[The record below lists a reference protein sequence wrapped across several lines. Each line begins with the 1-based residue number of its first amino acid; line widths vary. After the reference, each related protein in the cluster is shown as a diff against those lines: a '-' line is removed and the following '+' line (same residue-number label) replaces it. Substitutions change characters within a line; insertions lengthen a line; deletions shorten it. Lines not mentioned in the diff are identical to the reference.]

1 MPRKFRRLAT
11 RKPPKISSRYP
22 RSSCCTSSAS
32 AAHVSGLPIRNTVEI
47 DYQVEQGRRFRLT
60 DIRITGTNKITF
72 EDIEGNLKGQEAN
85 AIGLIPFLGYGRGYT
100 SLTLLEQDKRT
111 VEELAVKLVPDLQL
125 LHGPSFLT
133 PGLNLAVA
141 LANQGKKVGLLDAD
155 LYGPSVPMMMGI
167 NKKPDMTSKNKIV
180 PIEKYGIKLMSL
192 GFLIPED
199 APAIWR
205 GPVVM
210 QVITQ
215 FLRDVDWGEIDFLVV
230 DLPPGTGDIQLTL
243 VQTVPINFAVVV
255 STPQD
260 ISLIDA
266 KKALAMFDKVSVPVF
281 GIVENMSYFVC
292 PHCNKRSDIF
302 KHGGAKGAAEKLGVN
317 FLGEIPIVEE
327 ICELSDKGEP
337 IMTKDTAH
345 NEVKSVFNKIADSL
359 VLRAE
364 QKAGA

>member
-1 MPRKFRRLAT
+1 MNKENNENEMNGNKDYYEEGAD
-11 RKPPKISSRYP
+11 SCGCGSGEEEDSCGCGSGSEGEG
-22 RSSCCTSSAS
+22 SSCGCGGGEGHGHGSKNPFDEQTPISGVKNIIAVAS
-32 AAHVSGLPIRNTVEI
+32 GKGGVGKS
-47 DYQVEQGRRFRLT
+47 
-60 DIRITGTNKITF
+60 TF
-72 EDIEGNLKGQEAN
+72 
-85 AIGLIPFLGYGRGYT
+85 
-100 SLTLLEQDKRT
+100 S
-111 VEELAVKLVPDLQL
+111 V
-125 LHGPSFLT
+125 
-133 PGLNLAVA
+133 NLAIT

-155 LYGPSVPMMMGI
+155 LYGPSVPTMMGI
-167 NKKPDMTSKNKIV
+167 NKRPDLTSSNKIV
-180 PIEKYGIKLMSL
+180 PLEKFGIKLMSL

-215 FLRDVDWGEIDFLVV
+215 FLKDVEWGEIDFLVV

-266 KKALAMFDKVSVPVF
+266 KKALAMFDKVNVPVF
-281 GIVENMSYFVC
+281 GIVENMSYFIC

-302 KHGGAKGAAEKLGVN
+302 KHGGAKAAAEKLGVN
-317 FLGEIPIVEE
+317 FLGEIPIVED

-337 IMTKDTAH
+337 IMTKDIH
-345 NEVKSVFNKIADSL
+345 PEVKSVFNKISDSL
-359 VLRAE
+359 ILRSE
-364 QKAGA
+364 QKVGA

>member
-1 MPRKFRRLAT
+1 MNSEFRDGEMDGNKDYYEEGAD
-11 RKPPKISSRYP
+11 SCGCGSGDDGEDSCGCGGGHDEEEG
-22 RSSCCTSSAS
+22 SSCGCGGGHGHESKNPFDEQSPISGVKNIIAVAS
-32 AAHVSGLPIRNTVEI
+32 GKGGVGKS
-47 DYQVEQGRRFRLT
+47 
-60 DIRITGTNKITF
+60 TF
-72 EDIEGNLKGQEAN
+72 
-85 AIGLIPFLGYGRGYT
+85 
-100 SLTLLEQDKRT
+100 S
-111 VEELAVKLVPDLQL
+111 V
-125 LHGPSFLT
+125 
-133 PGLNLAVA
+133 NLAIT
-141 LANQGKKVGLLDAD
+141 LAKQGKKVGLLDAD
-155 LYGPSVPMMMGI
+155 LYGPSIPMMMGI
-167 NKKPDMTSKNKIV
+167 NKRPDLTSSNKIV
-180 PIEKYGIKLMSL
+180 PLEKFGIKLMSL

-215 FLRDVDWGEIDFLVV
+215 FLKDVEWGEIDFLVV

-243 VQTVPINFAVVV
+243 VQTVPINFAIVV

-266 KKALAMFDKVSVPVF
+266 KKALAMFDKVNVPVF
-281 GIVENMSYFVC
+281 GIVENMSYFIC

-302 KHGGAKGAAEKLGVN
+302 KHGGAKTAAEKLGVN

-337 IMTKDTAH
+337 IMTKDVH
-345 NEVKSVFNKIADSL
+345 PEVQGVFNKISDSL

-364 QKAGA
+364 QRVVA

>member
-1 MPRKFRRLAT
+1 MNNEFRDDEMDGNKDYYEEGAD
-11 RKPPKISSRYP
+11 SCGCSCGSADDEEDSCGCGGGDEEEG
-22 RSSCCTSSAS
+22 SSCGCGGEHGHESKNPFDDQTPIGGVKNIIAVAS
-32 AAHVSGLPIRNTVEI
+32 GKGGVGKS
-47 DYQVEQGRRFRLT
+47 
-60 DIRITGTNKITF
+60 TF
-72 EDIEGNLKGQEAN
+72 
-85 AIGLIPFLGYGRGYT
+85 
-100 SLTLLEQDKRT
+100 S
-111 VEELAVKLVPDLQL
+111 V
-125 LHGPSFLT
+125 
-133 PGLNLAVA
+133 NLAIT
-141 LANQGKKVGLLDAD
+141 LAKQGKKVGLLDAD
-155 LYGPSVPMMMGI
+155 LYGPSIPMMMGI
-167 NKKPDMTSKNKIV
+167 NKRPDITSSNKIV
-180 PIEKYGIKLMSL
+180 PLEKFGIKLMSL

-215 FLRDVDWGEIDFLVV
+215 FLKDVEWGEIDFLVV

-243 VQTVPINFAVVV
+243 VQTVPINFAIVV

-266 KKALAMFDKVSVPVF
+266 KKALAMFDKVNVPVF
-281 GIVENMSYFVC
+281 GIVENMSYFIC

-302 KHGGAKGAAEKLGVN
+302 KHGGAKAAAEKLGVN

-337 IMTKDTAH
+337 IMTKDIH
-345 NEVKSVFNKIADSL
+345 PEVQSVFNKISDSL

-364 QKAGA
+364 QRVVA

>member
-1 MPRKFRRLAT
+1 MDNERNKEHKTKHGGHAHEEGE
-11 RKPPKISSRYP
+11 
-22 RSSCCTSSAS
+22 SCCGGHSHSEGESCGCSS
-32 AAHVSGLPIRNTVEI
+32 
-47 DYQVEQGRRFRLT
+47 
-60 DIRITGTNKITF
+60 
-72 EDIEGNLKGQEAN
+72 GQEEGRESKN
-85 AIGLIPFLGYGRGYT
+85 PFDDQSPIHGV
-100 SLTLLEQDKRT
+100 KNII
-111 VEELAVKLVPDLQL
+111 AVASGKGGV
-125 LHGPSFLT
+125 GKSTFSV
-133 PGLNLAVA
+133 NLAVA

>member
-1 MPRKFRRLAT
+1 MNNEFRDDEMDGNKDYYEEGAD
-11 RKPPKISSRYP
+11 SCGCGSGGDGEDSCGCGGGDEEEG
-22 RSSCCTSSAS
+22 SSCGCGGGHGHESKNPFDDQSPIGGVKNIIAVAS
-32 AAHVSGLPIRNTVEI
+32 GKGGVGKS
-47 DYQVEQGRRFRLT
+47 
-60 DIRITGTNKITF
+60 TF
-72 EDIEGNLKGQEAN
+72 
-85 AIGLIPFLGYGRGYT
+85 
-100 SLTLLEQDKRT
+100 S
-111 VEELAVKLVPDLQL
+111 V
-125 LHGPSFLT
+125 
-133 PGLNLAVA
+133 NLAIT
-141 LANQGKKVGLLDAD
+141 LAKQGKKVGLLDAD
-155 LYGPSVPMMMGI
+155 LYGPSIPMMMGI
-167 NKKPDMTSKNKIV
+167 NKRPDLTSNNKIV
-180 PIEKYGIKLMSL
+180 PLEKFGIKLMSL

-215 FLRDVDWGEIDFLVV
+215 FLKDVEWGEIDFLVV

-243 VQTVPINFAVVV
+243 VQTVPINFAIVV

-266 KKALAMFDKVSVPVF
+266 KKALAMFDKVNVPVF
-281 GIVENMSYFVC
+281 GIVENMSYFIC

-302 KHGGAKGAAEKLGVN
+302 KHGGAKAAAEKLGVN

-337 IMTKDTAH
+337 IMTKDIH
-345 NEVKSVFNKIADSL
+345 PEVQSVFNKISDSL

-364 QKAGA
+364 QRVVA

>member
-1 MPRKFRRLAT
+1 MSKEHKA
-11 RKPPKISSRYP
+11 KHNGNNDAEDE
-22 RSSCCTSSAS
+22 SCCGGHGHSHSEGGSCGCGGGGEDEESGGSCGCSSGHGHGEGESRNPFDDQAPIYGVKNIIAVAS
-32 AAHVSGLPIRNTVEI
+32 GKGGVGKS
-47 DYQVEQGRRFRLT
+47 
-60 DIRITGTNKITF
+60 TF
-72 EDIEGNLKGQEAN
+72 
-85 AIGLIPFLGYGRGYT
+85 
-100 SLTLLEQDKRT
+100 S
-111 VEELAVKLVPDLQL
+111 V
-125 LHGPSFLT
+125 
-133 PGLNLAVA
+133 NLAIS
-141 LANQGKKVGLLDAD
+141 LANQGKKVALLDAD

-167 NKKPDMTSKNKIV
+167 NKKPDMTAKNKIV

-243 VQTVPINFAVVV
+243 VQTVPINFSIVV

-260 ISLIDA
+260 VSLIDA
-266 KKALAMFDKVSVPVF
+266 KKALGMFDKVGVPVF

-292 PHCNKRSDIF
+292 PHCGKRSDIF
-302 KHGGAKGAAEKLGVN
+302 KHGGAKAAAEKLGVN

-337 IMTKDTAH
+337 IMTKDAAPS
-345 NEVKSVFNKIADSL
+345 EVKSVFGKIADSL
-359 VLRAE
+359 ILRAE
-364 QKAGA
+364 QKLGKV